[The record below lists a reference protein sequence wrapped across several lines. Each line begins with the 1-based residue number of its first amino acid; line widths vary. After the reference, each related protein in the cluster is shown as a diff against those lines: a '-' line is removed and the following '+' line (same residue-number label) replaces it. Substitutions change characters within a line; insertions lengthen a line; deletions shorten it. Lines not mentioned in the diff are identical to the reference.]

1 MTYNSSGTYAPA
13 SGALTAAPG
22 QVVQSAIW
30 DNIFTDMTGAFSE
43 VGVGLVNLNG
53 FRNILAAN
61 GGFEVWQRGAG
72 SGASIAVGA
81 STTQYTAD
89 RWYIAT
95 NANQASVVAATAGLT
110 SGSNLA
116 AKVTRNSGQT
126 GIVTMAFGFPLDTDE
141 IVRMRGQKISLSF
154 VAKAGANWSPASG
167 TLTCSLQTGT
177 AAPTKLINGY
187 SGLATAVTL
196 AVNLTPG
203 GTAVTTG
210 GISVGTIPLNATQ
223 AEVAFTWTPVGTAGA
238 DDSFTIDDVMLSYD
252 GINTNGFISAYERLP
267 FEVML
272 GLCKRHYRKS
282 FPYSLAPAQ
291 GAGISGAAQL
301 VAAAANA
308 SAGFWIQHYPIS
320 LRTTA
325 AYTSYNPS
333 GASANAQN
341 LSTLTSIAVTLD
353 PSGANSPDGNLLYLT
368 TSVSGAGNI
377 VAIHYQADAGI

>member
-22 QVVQSAIW
+22 QVVQSSVW
-30 DNIFTDMTGAFSE
+30 DAIFTDIAGAFSE

-72 SGASIAVGA
+72 SSASIAVNA
-81 STTQYTAD
+81 STTAYTAD

-210 GISVGTIPLNATQ
+210 GISVGTIPLTATQ

-267 FEVML
+267 FGVMQVL
-272 GLCKRHYRKS
+272 CGLHYRKS
-282 FPYSLAPAQ
+282 FPYGVAPAQ
-291 GAGISGAAQL
+291 GAGLSGVAQL
-301 VAAAANA
+301 VTAGAVNT
-308 SAGFWIQHYPIS
+308 GFWIQHYPVP

-325 AYTSYNPS
+325 AYTTFNPS
-333 GASANAQN
+333 GASANAQD
-341 LSTLTSIAVTLD
+341 LSAVASLAVSLD
-353 PSGANSPDGNLLYLT
+353 GAGANSP
-368 TSVSGAGNI
+368 TSNMIFVSAAAAANHI
-377 VAIHYQADAGI
+377 IAIHWQADAGI